1 MGDMFRLSV
10 SHHQALFLIKI
21 QILDLF
27 LKCAMGSHTLTGF
40 IVVYITL
47 ITVTVLLL

>member
-1 MGDMFRLSV
+1 MFRLSV
-10 SHHQALFLIKI
+10 SHHQALFSLYKYRS
-21 QILDLF
+21 LTYF
-27 LKCAMGSHTLTGF
+27 NCVKGSHTLTGL